1 MVGILQGKDWYS
13 RFIFKSDHYRH
24 VRSIRVIDENWEK
37 FGEMALERGITQA
50 DLLKL
55 HFYNLVSLT
64 KQGY

>member
-37 FGEMALERGITQA
+37 FGEMALERGITPMMERA
-50 DLLKL
+50 
-55 HFYNLVSLT
+55 
-64 KQGY
+64 KQR